1 LNNTRVYLL
10 SWFAELT
17 EKHLRRGR
25 HRSTQELVAS
35 TRTWVADWN
44 ENPRPFVWHKAADE
58 ILEALAMY
66 CERICDSGH

>member
-1 LNNTRVYLL
+1 LNNTRVYAL

-17 EKHLRRGR
+17 EKHLRRGS
-25 HRSTQELVAS
+25 HRSTKELVAS
-35 TRTWVADWN
+35 IRTWVADWN

-58 ILEALAMY
+58 ILETLAMY